1 MEQEGQQIAR
11 KWTGRVEPDQK
22 ITVLA
27 RLEQSRRG
35 TSTFLPGDEEV
46 AADPA
51 QDHTVATGGTTALHP
66 GSSPN

>member
-1 MEQEGQQIAR
+1 M
-11 KWTGRVEPDQK
+11 EPDQK